1 VKKIDNNLELICE
14 LNQILD
20 NNRDKRVVVVG
31 TTCAGKSTLLKNI
44 ENAYD
49 MDDLIFPQLTKEEHG
64 HVCHYDVWT
73 PEIGKTMI
81 GLVKDKIKIEPGKP
95 VFGTVVLDSD
105 LIVYLCIS
113 DDLLEKRTKMRN
125 AKFENAKN
133 MQNLIEDE
141 IKKSIVPV
149 IEFLI
154 S

>member
-1 VKKIDNNLELICE
+1 
-14 LNQILD
+14 
-20 NNRDKRVVVVG
+20 
-31 TTCAGKSTLLKNI
+31 
-44 ENAYD
+44 
-49 MDDLIFPQLTKEEHG
+49 
-64 HVCHYDVWT
+64 
-73 PEIGKTMI
+73 
-81 GLVKDKIKIEPGKP
+81 LVKDKIKIEPGKP